1 VFAQT
6 TLHAGSTGYG
16 LLLTSWGVGMIAG
29 GAVFALGS
37 EIALMRILGYSTSL
51 VAIGYAGLA
60 ISPTLAIAC
69 VFSCIGGTGNGAAW
83 VAAMTAIQERI
94 PLNTQSAVMSVLY
107 ALNEIMPA
115 VGFLIGGVV
124 TAVGSPRI
132 AYAISALG
140 TAFAVGT
147 FLIRPIDR
155 VELEAVDEE
164 PFNEDPV
171 DAQLASPGGTNP
183 QEIGL
188 LRRNSDKPP
197 IAIG

>member
-1 VFAQT
+1 
-6 TLHAGSTGYG
+6 
-16 LLLTSWGVGMIAG
+16 
-29 GAVFALGS
+29 
-37 EIALMRILGYSTSL
+37 
-51 VAIGYAGLA
+51 
-60 ISPTLAIAC
+60 
-69 VFSCIGGTGNGAAW
+69 
-83 VAAMTAIQERI
+83 MTAIQERI